1 MEQRLQ
7 QLLPTATAGKILL
20 KRFAVHSDLRYT
32 RVLHDKSYVLRAAEP
47 SAVVCGWCQSIRVW
61 FTMLWWTPYLSGAD
75 NLVSMNENVVYFITN
90 NCKHHRSVAQSQGFS
105 ATVNFYVRDIFYPP
119 LRHH

>member
-20 KRFAVHSDLRYT
+20 KRFAAHSDLRYT
-32 RVLHDKSYVLRAAEP
+32 RVLHDKNYVLGAAEP
-47 SAVVCGWCQSIRVW
+47 SAVVCGLCQSIRVW

-75 NLVSMNENVVYFITN
+75 NLVSMNENVSILLLIIANTT
-90 NCKHHRSVAQSQGFS
+90 G
-105 ATVNFYVRDIFYPP
+105 
-119 LRHH
+119 L